1 MGKGYKWTLL
11 SILATSTFL
20 TACGSSNNEKNING
34 NDNVNTN
41 SSTNNVVK
49 TDKTDNQNSEDNEG
63 LNNMQDV
70 RVKLTCNNE
79 KVIVKL
85 YDNPTSRDFFD
96 QLPLTV
102 TFKDYANIEKISV
115 LDQRLTTKDAPS
127 GSDPSVGD
135 FAYFSPWGNITLFYG
150 YHGLSNG
157 LIKLGKIESGVEKLK
172 SINDDF
178 KVTIENLD

>member
-20 TACGSSNNEKNING
+20 TACGSSNNEKNIKG

-41 SSTNNVVK
+41 SSTNNVV
-49 TDKTDNQNSEDNEG
+49 KTDNQNSEDNEG

-85 YDNPTSRDFFD
+85 YDNPTSVTL
-96 QLPLTV
+96 QLETLLIFPLGE
-102 TFKDYANIEKISV
+102 I
-115 LDQRLTTKDAPS
+115 LL
-127 GSDPSVGD
+127 
-135 FAYFSPWGNITLFYG
+135 YFMGIMGFQM
-150 YHGLSNG
+150 
-157 LIKLGKIESGVEKLK
+157 
-172 SINDDF
+172 D
-178 KVTIENLD
+178 